1 MNIEREELYGYLG
14 FQSST
19 CHYGDKFRQK
29 LIIKK
34 SVSATTADEIHQR
47 LLEAMISTR
56 H

>member
-34 SVSATTADEIHQR
+34 SVSATTADGNSSKTIR
-47 LLEAMISTR
+47 SND
-56 H
+56 